1 MIRTRSMADDHQT
14 EMLTHRNRALLAL
27 AATAR
32 ADAREAFARAADNV
46 AISRRSQLVLAR
58 ALFRLQHRR
67 ADSSPSADAVQLLS
81 GSNRPAGG
89 PVVGRNVLGGTDGR
103 SG

>member
-1 MIRTRSMADDHQT
+1 MADDHQT

-46 AISRRSQLVLAR
+46 
-58 ALFRLQHRR
+58 
-67 ADSSPSADAVQLLS
+67 P
-81 GSNRPAGG
+81 
-89 PVVGRNVLGGTDGR
+89 
-103 SG
+103 